1 MSTLIPCIIAGG
13 AGTRLW
19 PVSREDQPK
28 PFIRLPDGQ
37 SLLQKTFLR
46 AASLPGVARVL
57 TVTQREQLFATLD
70 DYRPL
75 NLNALNLDFILEPC
89 GRNTA
94 PALAAA
100 ALQVAQQYG
109 GDAQLLILP
118 ADHLIENGAA
128 FARAVEQAR
137 TLAEQGWLV
146 TFGITPNRADTG
158 FGYLEQ
164 GEALSEGAFRVQRF
178 IEKPDQINAE
188 KLLADGRYLWNSGMF
203 CFRADT
209 LLRELRSHAP
219 QILESVTACLAQSN
233 SLVGEQGQQCEL
245 NAQLFAAVADIS
257 IDYAL
262 MQHSNKVALVP
273 CALGWSDIGSWQAMR
288 ELLPSDNA
296 GNQLTGEVVLR
307 DVSNCYIDAPNRLVG
322 AIGVADLIV
331 IDTPDAL
338 LITAANRTQEV
349 KYIVQELKRRGHSA
363 HQSHHTVT
371 RPWGTYCVIEEG
383 LHYKI
388 KRLVVRPGAALS
400 LQLHQ
405 HRSEHWIVVSGTA
418 KVRNDDCHFVLN
430 ANQSTF
436 IPAGHKHRLSNP
448 DAIELVMIE
457 VQSGTYLGEDDIIRF
472 DAI

>member
-1 MSTLIPCIIAGG
+1 M
-13 AGTRLW
+13 
-19 PVSREDQPK
+19 
-28 PFIRLPDGQ
+28 RLPDGQ

-46 AASLPGVARVL
+46 AASLPGVERVL
-57 TVTQREQLFATLD
+57 TVTQRELLFRTLD

-75 NLNALNLDFILEPC
+75 NLNALSLDFILEPC
-89 GRNTA
+89 ARNTA

-109 GDAQLLILP
+109 DDALLLILP
-118 ADHLIENGAA
+118 ADHLIENCAA

-137 TLAEQGWLV
+137 TLAEHGWLV
-146 TFGITPNRADTG
+146 TFGITPTRADTG

-164 GEALSEGAFRVQRF
+164 GEALTDGAFRVQRF
-178 IEKPDQINAE
+178 IEKPDQASAE

-219 QILESVTACLAQSN
+219 QILEAVTACLAQSN
-233 SLVGEQGQQCEL
+233 SMAGEQGQQCEL
-245 NAQLFAAVADIS
+245 NAQLFAPVADIS

-288 ELLPSDNA
+288 ELLPSDHA

-307 DVSNCYIDAPNRLVG
+307 DVRNCYIDAPDRLVG
-322 AIGVADLIV
+322 AIGVTDLIV

-338 LITAANRTQEV
+338 LITAATRTQEV
-349 KYIVQELKRRGHSA
+349 KYIVQELKRRGHTA

-418 KVRNDDCHFVLN
+418 EVRNDDCHFVLN

-448 DAIELVMIE
+448 EMIELVMIE